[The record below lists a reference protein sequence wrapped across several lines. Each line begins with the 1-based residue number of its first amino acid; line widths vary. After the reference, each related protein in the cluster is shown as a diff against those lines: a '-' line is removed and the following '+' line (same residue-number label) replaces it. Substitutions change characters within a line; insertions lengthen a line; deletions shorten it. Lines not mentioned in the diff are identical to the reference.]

1 MATAEPL
8 RPGSRRSSTRRTKRH
23 ELGDRSRGEILDAAS
38 SLMST
43 KGFSATSISDLAKES
58 GLPPS
63 SIYWHFESK
72 AGVLGAVM
80 ERGAQRYFAEV
91 AAISPVWGDSPND
104 NFRRLME
111 LSNVV
116 VRSHPEFLRLFMV
129 LLLGSEGHESQSD
142 VVRRVRELG
151 REHLHEA
158 LRQSFEPWGAALSE
172 AIADEFADTALVQF
186 DGVFL
191 ASQVDTTNVQARLVR
206 QMSDAIFLLA
216 RTFAGR

>member
-8 RPGSRRSSTRRTKRH
+8 LPGSRRSSTRRTKRH
-23 ELGDRSRGEILDAAS
+23 ELGDRSREEILDAAS
-38 SLMST
+38 SLMSA
-43 KGFSATSISDLAKES
+43 KGFSATSMSELAKES

-80 ERGAQRYFAEV
+80 ERGARRYFAEV
-91 AAISPVWGDSPND
+91 AAISQVWGDSPD
-104 NFRRLME
+104 ENFRRLME
-111 LSNVV
+111 LSNAV
-116 VRSHPEFLRLFMV
+116 VRSHPEFLRLFML
-129 LLLGSEGHESQSD
+129 LLLGSEGHESQSE

-151 REHLHEA
+151 REHLHTA
-158 LRQSFEPWGAALSE
+158 LKQSFEPWGSEVSE
-172 AIADEFADTALVQF
+172 AIADELADTALVQF

-191 ASQVDTTNVQARLVR
+191 ASQVDTTDGQARLVR

-216 RTFAGR
+216 KAFAGR